1 MKAQYLLRFDDV
13 CPTMNWR
20 VWDAV
25 EAVLCDRQI
34 EPMLAVVPD
43 NRDEKLQV
51 SPPDEHF
58 WDRVRNWQSRGWK
71 IAMHGWQH
79 RLETKNGGIIG
90 LNEVSEFAGFPESE
104 QEAKLR
110 AGLEVLRSEGITSDL
125 WIAPAHSFD
134 YVTLKLLSQLGFRY
148 ISDGFS
154 PLPHVD
160 EFGITWIPQQLW
172 SFRRRPFGVWTI
184 CLHINRWTSADV
196 LAFQEDTLRY
206 TEAIS
211 SPRAILGQFAGR
223 RRTLF
228 DELAGSAY
236 RSLAQAKPKM
246 KRLAR
251 SFVKDAH

>member
-1 MKAQYLLRFDDV
+1 MKAQYLLRFDDI
-13 CPTMNWR
+13 CPTMNWP

-25 EAVLCDRQI
+25 EAILCDRQI
-34 EPMLAVVPD
+34 DPMLAVVPD

-58 WDRVRNWQSRGWK
+58 WDRVRNWQSRGWT

-90 LNEVSEFAGFPESE
+90 LNKVSEFAGFPECD

-110 AGLEVLRSEGITSDL
+110 AGLKVLRSEGITSDL

-134 YVTLKLLSQLGFRY
+134 HITVKLLSQLGFRY

-160 EFGITWIPQQLW
+160 EFGMTWVPQQLW

-184 CLHINRWTSADV
+184 CFHINRWTSADV
-196 LAFQEDTLRY
+196 LAFRENTLRY

-211 SPRAILGQFAGR
+211 SLRAILSQFAGR
-223 RRTLF
+223 RKTLL
-228 DELAGSAY
+228 DDVAERAY
-236 RSLAQAKPKM
+236 RFLATAKPAM
-246 KRLAR
+246 QRLGR
-251 SFVKDAH
+251 SFTPDAY